1 MGDYLGGIQA
11 LLCTYSE
18 SSKPTARVVLP
29 TLTLSAQL
37 TQGLDPTGHAFG
49 MALPGKWPQ
58 SGGQLMGCASF
69 LAIRVLD
76 CITAETENDHSLQ
89 TLTIQCMPGIV
100 LSFLIMGHLIP

>member
-1 MGDYLGGIQA
+1 MGGIQA

-29 TLTLSAQL
+29 ALTLSAQL
-37 TQGLDPTGHAFG
+37 IQGLDPTEHAFG
-49 MALPGKWPQ
+49 KARPGKWPQ

-76 CITAETENDHSLQ
+76 CITAETENDYSLQ
-89 TLTIQCMPGIV
+89 TLTIQCVPGIV
-100 LSFLIMGHLIP
+100 LSFFIMGHLIP